1 MNPAE
6 FIHQGAMQN
15 ATPIE
20 VKAQPEYR
28 VTLTIAVHHADAL
41 WAAAAEK
48 AMSRLGTRIQDVLD
62 VIGPP
67 EDPSISDCIAM
78 LVLPK
83 NLLGCEVDDFWIDS
97 IPGLPRI
104 ATLRGQN

>member
-6 FIHQGAMQN
+6 FNQQTAVQN
-15 ATPIE
+15 ATSVEI
-20 VKAQPEYR
+20 KTQPEYR
-28 VTLTIAVHHADAL
+28 VTLTIAVHHANAL
-41 WAAAAEK
+41 WAAAVEK
-48 AMSRLGTRIQDVLD
+48 AMSRPGTRLEDVLD

-67 EDPSISDCIAM
+67 EDPSISECIAM

-97 IPGLPRI
+97 MPGLPSLS
-104 ATLRGQN
+104 TLRG